1 MAAHE
6 TAGAAGGLGD
16 RLERAVAMPEEHSG
30 TQLDAGVG
38 PAPAEVPRVRL
49 REIRKS
55 FGTTDALRGVNL
67 DLAPG
72 EILGLV
78 GDNAAGK
85 STLSKVLSGAVVPD
99 SGEIYIDGELV
110 DFKSPADAQQRH
122 IEMAYQDLSLC
133 DTIDVAGN
141 LYLGREPRRRLLGI
155 PFIDRRRMHSDA
167 AAALQ
172 NLEIKVSSTR
182 LPVAN
187 LSGGQ
192 RQSIAIGRAV
202 SFEPRVLILDEPTS
216 ALAVAEVE
224 AVLRLIKRVADRG
237 VSVIL
242 ITHRLQDI
250 FRVCDRVMVMYEGS
264 NVAER
269 AIEETNLDDLV
280 RLIVGGDGAAA
291 RVNA

>member
-1 MAAHE
+1 MSDDRRDE
-6 TAGAAGGLGD
+6 PVKAGAEQASD
-16 RLERAVAMPEEHSG
+16 
-30 TQLDAGVG
+30 
-38 PAPAEVPRVRL
+38 EVPRVRL
-49 REIRKS
+49 RGIRKS
-55 FGTTDALRGVNL
+55 YGTTEALRGVDL

-99 SGEIYIDGELV
+99 DGEIHVDGELV
-110 DFKSPADAQQRH
+110 QFKSPADAQQRH

-141 LYLGREPRRRLLGI
+141 LYLGREPRKHFLGV
-155 PFIDRRRMHSDA
+155 PFIDRKRMHVDA
-167 AAALQ
+167 AEALE

-182 LPVAN
+182 LTVAN

-192 RQSIAIGRAV
+192 RQSIAIGRAA

-224 AVLRLIKRVADRG
+224 AVLRLIKRVAERG

-250 FRVCDRVMVMYEGS
+250 FRVCDRVMVMYEGT

-269 AIEETNLDDLV
+269 AIEDTSLDDLV
-280 RLIVGGDGAAA
+280 MLIVGGEAAAA
-291 RVNA
+291 RVSA

>member
-1 MAAHE
+1 MS
-6 TAGAAGGLGD
+6 D
-16 RLERAVAMPEEHSG
+16 ERH
-30 TQLDAGVG
+30 DAQVE
-38 PAPAEVPRVRL
+38 ADHKHASTDVSRVRL
-49 REIRKS
+49 RGIRKTY
-55 FGTTDALRGVNL
+55 GTTEALRGVDL

-72 EILGLV
+72 EILGIV

-99 SGEIYIDGELV
+99 SGEIHVDGELGH
-110 DFKSPADAQQRH
+110 FKSPADAQRRH
-122 IEMAYQDLSLC
+122 IQMAYQDLSLC

-141 LYLGREPRRRLLGI
+141 LYLGREPRRRVLGV
-155 PFIDRRRMHSDA
+155 PFIDRKRMHSDA
-167 AAALQ
+167 AEALEK
-172 NLEIKVSSTR
+172 LEIKVSSTR
-182 LPVAN
+182 LTVAN

-192 RQSIAIGRAV
+192 RQSIAIGRAA

-250 FRVCDRVMVMYEGS
+250 FRVCDRVMVMYEGT

-269 AIEETNLDDLV
+269 AIEDTNLDDLV
-280 RLIVGGDGAAA
+280 MLIVGGEAAAA
-291 RVNA
+291 RVSA